1 MEVSRIFAD
10 VLLGLHDELSRRR
23 DDQGAHSAPPHLR
36 TVRREALQD
45 RQDECGGFSGPGLR
59 DSDHI
64 AAAQHGR
71 NGFRLNG
78 SRLGVARLSY
88 GFGDLWPEAEGGKW
102 HVRSYSVRQ

>member
-10 VLLGLHDELSRRR
+10 VLLDLHDELSRRC
-23 DDQGAHSAPPHLR
+23 DDQGPHAAPPHLR

-45 RQDECGGFSGPGLR
+45 RQHECRGFAGPGLR

-64 AAAQHGR
+64 AAVEYGR

-78 SRLGVARLSY
+78 SRLGVARLAYS
-88 GFGDLWPEAEGGKW
+88 FGDLWPKAEGGKW
-102 HVRSYSVRQ
+102 HMQSCSVRQ